1 MGRQIPG
8 SRRYIV
14 QWADDS
20 FQEQEVLHM
29 YGPLTRKRPLRIG
42 DHVIALADPSKQLY
56 VRNIRSSITA
66 HFSYLS

>member
-1 MGRQIPG
+1 M
-8 SRRYIV
+8 

-56 VRNIRSSITA
+56 VPYVAASLLIFCICHEQRLVRVC
-66 HFSYLS
+66 LE